1 MVRIPE
7 ERVGVL
13 IGRRGEVKSKIE
25 QACSIRMEIDS
36 KSGEITLRADD
47 VEKMLPFKAIEIIMA
62 IGRGFS
68 PLRAMK
74 LLDENYALYIIDL
87 REFAGKAQSQIE
99 RIKGRI
105 IGEKGK
111 ARRNL
116 ERLSN
121 THISIYGRTVA
132 IIGEPG
138 DLKTAAEAVTA
149 LSSGRMHGAVY
160 GKLES
165 IKRKEKQDRMQ
176 LWENQDVF

>member
-1 MVRIPE
+1 M
-7 ERVGVL
+7 L
-13 IGRRGEVKSKIE
+13 IGKNGDVKSEIE
-25 QACSIRMEIDS
+25 RACFVQMEIDS
-36 KSGEITLRADD
+36 ESGEIAITADD
-47 VEKMLPFKAIEIIMA
+47 AERMLPFKAIEITTA

-68 PLRAMK
+68 PPRAMR
-74 LLDENYALYIIDL
+74 LLEENNSLHIIDL

-121 THISIYGRTVA
+121 TYISVYGRTVA

-138 DLKTAAEAVTA
+138 DLKTAASAITA

-165 IKRKEKQDRMQ
+165 IKRREKEGRMQ
-176 LWENQDVF
+176 LWENQNVL

>member
-1 MVRIPE
+1 M
-7 ERVGVL
+7 L
-13 IGRRGEVKSKIE
+13 IGKNGDVKSEIE
-25 QACSIRMEIDS
+25 SACFVQMEIDS
-36 KSGEITLRADD
+36 ESGEITITANDAER
-47 VEKMLPFKAIEIIMA
+47 MLPFKAIEITTA

-68 PLRAMK
+68 PPRAMR
-74 LLDENYALYIIDL
+74 LLEENNSLHIIDL

-121 THISIYGRTVA
+121 TYISVYGRTVA

-138 DLKTAAEAVTA
+138 DLKTAASAITA

-165 IKRKEKQDRMQ
+165 IKRREKEGRMQ
-176 LWENQDVF
+176 LWENQNVL